1 MAYRIE
7 RFLNILLLLQRQ
19 PVVRAADLAARFGV
33 SKRTIYRDL
42 QTLSEM
48 GVPVASMPGE
58 GYALV
63 EGFYMPP
70 LSFTSDEAQALF
82 LGAKMLREQATGTLA
97 GAAALAVEKIS
108 HILPETTREHVEAL
122 AETIRFHALP
132 QRFNLD
138 QPYLVQL
145 RAAIRA
151 RQVIRLRYFSYSQ
164 NVSTERDVEPEA
176 LTYSGD
182 AWYLNGF
189 CRLRND
195 ERSFRLDRIGGLDTL
210 DERFT
215 PRQMFPASA
224 TQFAVVVRV
233 APSAVRW
240 VRERQHYA
248 FTGEDAPDESGA
260 VVMRYRVKE
269 VREIRAWLLSWG
281 ADAVVLAPDF
291 LRAEIRRHAETLISL
306 LT

>member
-19 PVVRAADLAARFGV
+19 PVVRAADLATRFAV

-48 GVPVASMPGE
+48 GVPVISMPGE

-70 LSFTSDEAQALF
+70 LSFTSEEAQALF
-82 LGAKMLREQATGTLA
+82 LGAKMLQEQATGTLA

-108 HILPETTREHVEAL
+108 HILPDATREHIEAL
-122 AETIRFHALP
+122 AETIHFHP
-132 QRFNLD
+132 QRERFNLD
-138 QPYLVQL
+138 QPYLTQL
-145 RAAIRA
+145 RAAIRTQ
-151 RQVIRLRYFSYSQ
+151 RVIRIRYFSYSQ
-164 NVSTERDVEPEA
+164 NVSTEREVEPAA

-195 ERSFRLDRIGGLDTL
+195 ERSFRLDRLSALDIL
-210 DERFT
+210 DETFS
-215 PRQMFPASA
+215 PRQMFPAA
-224 TQFAVVVRV
+224 VPQFEVVVRV

-248 FTGEDAPDESGA
+248 FTGEDAPDETGT
-260 VVMRYRVKE
+260 VVMHFKVKE
-269 VREIRAWLLSWG
+269 AREIKAWLLSWG
-281 ADAVVLAPDF
+281 ADVQVLAPES